1 MDHLLLQSGVQCL
14 FYLLLSLFLIEN
26 ATSTA
31 LKDSIDVENG
41 VFLYSNFFRFPNHK
55 LNSTPIESII
65 VDSADDCVEACTEL
79 VQCRSLNFGPIL
91 KVDNKSI
98 CHLLDADKFTSLDL
112 FIESSEFRHYSLTVS
127 QALTSFSAIEVFIP
141 LQNFVGVNFPW
152 HVILK
157 RQISRG

>member
-1 MDHLLLQSGVQCL
+1 MDYLLLQSGVQCL
-14 FYLLLSLFLIEN
+14 FYLLLSFFLIEN

-65 VDSADDCVEACTEL
+65 VDGAGDCVEACTEF

-98 CHLLDADKFTSLDL
+98 CHLLDADKFASLDL
-112 FIESSEFRHYSLTVS
+112 FIESSEFHHYSFTVS
-127 QALTSFSAIEVFIP
+127 QALTSFSAIEVFTP
-141 LQNFVGVNFPW
+141 SQYVVGVNFPW

-157 RQISRG
+157 RQI

>member
-1 MDHLLLQSGVQCL
+1 MDHLLLRSGVQCL

-31 LKDSIDVENG
+31 LKDSTDVENG
-41 VFLYSNFFRFPNHK
+41 VFLYSNFFPFPSHK
-55 LNSTPIESII
+55 LNSTPIDSII

-79 VQCRSLNFGPIL
+79 VQCRSLNFGPTL

-112 FIESSEFRHYSLTVS
+112 FIESTEFHHYSFTVS
-127 QALTSFSAIEVFIP
+127 QAVTSFSAIEVFTP
-141 LQNFVGVNFPW
+141 LQYVVGVNSPW
-152 HVILK
+152 HVIL
-157 RQISRG
+157 

>member
-1 MDHLLLQSGVQCL
+1 MDHLLLRSGVQCL

-31 LKDSIDVENG
+31 LKDSTDVENG
-41 VFLYSNFFRFPNHK
+41 VFLYSNFFPFPNHK

-112 FIESSEFRHYSLTVS
+112 FLESTEFHHYSFTVS
-127 QALTSFSAIEVFIP
+127 QAVTSFSAIEVFTP
-141 LQNFVGVNFPW
+141 LQYVVGVNFPW
-152 HVILK
+152 HVIL
-157 RQISRG
+157 